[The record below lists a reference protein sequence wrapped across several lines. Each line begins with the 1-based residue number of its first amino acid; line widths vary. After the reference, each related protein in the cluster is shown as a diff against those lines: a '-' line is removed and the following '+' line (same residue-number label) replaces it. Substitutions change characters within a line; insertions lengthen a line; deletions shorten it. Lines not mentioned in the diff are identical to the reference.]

1 MAEPDNLGEAAEAMR
16 AAQADLD
23 RLQRLIYEGK
33 TVSMSEYDAAEDR
46 LRIATETYLA
56 AERRANQG
64 GQQ

>member
-1 MAEPDNLGEAAEAMR
+1 MR
-16 AAQADLD
+16 SAQADLD